1 LVIGRDEAGLTGFC
15 AWDANRAAWLGPI
28 AVRPGERGRGLG
40 TPLLLGALHQMAS
53 VGGYT
58 SAEIGWVGPIA
69 FYVKKAGARLGRT
82 FLTYRKDLT
91 GG

>member
-1 LVIGRDEAGLTGFC
+1 
-15 AWDANRAAWLGPI
+15 
-28 AVRPGERGRGLG
+28 
-40 TPLLLGALHQMAS
+40 
-53 VGGYT
+53 
-58 SAEIGWVGPIA
+58 VGPIA